1 MLFFK
6 KRKKRLNEGEDRIV
20 VKENSMSSKADG
32 YNRLKDNILYINAD
46 GKNKVIQIES
56 SVSHEGKTTVACNL
70 AVSLGLTDKK
80 VVVVDLDFRKP
91 RVQQR
96 LGLTIDNGIS
106 EYMLGEQTLD
116 QIIKTSKYKNV
127 DVITRGAKIYN
138 SSLVLV
144 SEKFKKFIGELRDRY
159 DYVILDCAPVLQV
172 SDYIHIS
179 QVSDGVLFL
188 VAYGSTTRNQV
199 SDAVKELKKNG
210 ANLLGTVFSMY
221 DRKKDRG
228 YDYYGKGYYGKSYY
242 QAYIEDEEVKETKS
256 NEKLEQ
262 ALSEVNTG
270 ADDDTHDVEIGKEE

>member
-106 EYMLGEQTLD
+106 EYMLGEQTLE

-127 DVITRGAKIYN
+127 DVVTRGAKIYN

>member
-127 DVITRGAKIYN
+127 DVVTRGAKIYN

-144 SEKFKKFIGELRDRY
+144 SEKFKKFIGELRDKY

-172 SDYIHIS
+172 SDYINILRLA
-179 QVSDGVLFL
+179 DGVLFL
-188 VAYGSTTRNQV
+188 VAYGVTTRNQV
-199 SDAVKELKKNG
+199 SEAVKELKKNN
-210 ANLLGTVFSMY
+210 ANILGMVFTMY
-221 DRKKDRG
+221 DRKKDKNYG
-228 YDYYGKGYYGKSYY
+228 YGKYYGKGYYSYY
-242 QAYIEDEEVKETKS
+242 RSYIENEESTEEVKE
-256 NEKLEQ
+256 
-262 ALSEVNTG
+262 
-270 ADDDTHDVEIGKEE
+270 D